1 MTATIFRFP
10 KTNKVKG
17 YKIPLY
23 TDEEIFLTIAAMNMF
38 CSSIDLKIN
47 NNNLTNYDPVLV
59 IDALTKA
66 KESDLFSYKTKS
78 TFTRILQS
86 VEKIEIKV

>member
-1 MTATIFRFP
+1 MPAKIFKFP
-10 KTNKVKG
+10 EPNKIKG

-38 CSSIDLKIN
+38 CQGINLKIDH
-47 NNNLTNYDPVLV
+47 NNLTDYDPTIV

-66 KESDLFSYKTKS
+66 RDSEFFSHKAKTII
-78 TFTRILQS
+78 TRILHS
-86 VEKIEIKV
+86 VEKIEIRL